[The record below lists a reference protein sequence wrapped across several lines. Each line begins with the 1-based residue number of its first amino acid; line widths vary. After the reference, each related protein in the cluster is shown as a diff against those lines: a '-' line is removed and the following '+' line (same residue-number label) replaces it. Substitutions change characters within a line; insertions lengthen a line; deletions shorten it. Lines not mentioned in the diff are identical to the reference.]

1 MNSKSL
7 FNTTGLVSIAVFLLF
22 AVLIISLL
30 PSVRLDLTEDRLYS
44 LSDGTRNIVANLER
58 PVELIF
64 FYSDQA
70 TEDVPQ
76 IRSYA
81 TRVEELLREIV
92 QRLATLEALITGM
105 PERVIALEVKS
116 ASLGERIGLF
126 GGMFGIIGA
135 IIAYFKG

>member
-1 MNSKSL
+1 MQN
-7 FNTTGLVSIAVFLLF
+7 LVWAFL
-22 AVLIISLL
+22 
-30 PSVRLDLTEDRLYS
+30 RL
-44 LSDGTRNIVANLER
+44 VK
-58 PVELIF
+58 
-64 FYSDQA
+64 
-70 TEDVPQ
+70 
-76 IRSYA
+76 
-81 TRVEELLREIV
+81 LLREIV